1 MGERKKIEIAI
12 ATHQMVMGGIEK
24 SLIDLCAALLRRGA
38 AVTVYVDA
46 TGGELY
52 GSLPQEV
59 KVVGIFENHRSTA
72 SILKK
77 AVKRRDLKAVLA
89 ALYTWVNNR
98 FGGDP
103 VKGWLANAAWL
114 DPVDQVYDYAFA
126 YAAPVAF
133 SVVFVDQVLKAKKK
147 YAWIH
152 NDCGQLS
159 LDIRKY
165 GFLFEK
171 FDRIFCV
178 SQKSRESFLE
188 RLPQYESKTE
198 VFYNIIN
205 REEILKRA
213 EEPTSFHPFEGTKI
227 LTVGRLSA
235 PKGQDVIPSV
245 CKRIRDAGYAVRW
258 YCVGDGEN
266 RAIVEE
272 KAREYGVESE
282 VVLLGSQE
290 NPYPY
295 FKAADIYVQPSRHE
309 GFGITL
315 SEAKLFG
322 LPIVTTDF
330 DGANEQIEDGVTGV
344 IVPFG
349 EDELYN
355 ALIKLLENAEFQGML
370 RNNLKNDRKRCVS
383 DINILLD
390 GDGK

>member
-1 MGERKKIEIAI
+1 MGEQRKLKIAI

-24 SLIDLCAALLRRGA
+24 SLIDLSKALLKCGA
-38 AVTVYVDA
+38 DVTVYIE
-46 TGGELY
+46 TSGGELY
-52 GSLPQEV
+52 NSLPSEV
-59 KVVGIFENHRSTA
+59 KVVDIFENYPNMA
-72 SILKK
+72 VILKETFMQRNPK
-77 AVKRRDLKAVLA
+77 AMLA
-89 ALYTWVNNR
+89 ALYSWVNNR
-98 FGGDP
+98 WGGDA
-103 VKGWLANAAWL
+103 VKGWRANAIYL
-114 DPVDQVYDYAFA
+114 GSIDEVYDYAFA

-152 NDCGQLS
+152 NDCRRLS

-165 GFLFEK
+165 SDLFEA
-171 FDRIFCV
+171 FDQIFCV
-178 SQKSRESFLE
+178 SKKAKETFLE

-205 REEILKRA
+205 SEEILKNA
-213 EEPTSFHPFEGTKI
+213 DEPVDISAFWGTKL
-227 LTVGRLSA
+227 LTVGRICS
-235 PKGQDVIPSV
+235 PKGQDIIPVI
-245 CKRIRDAGYAVRW
+245 CKRIRDMGYDIRW
-258 YCVGDGEN
+258 YCVGDGEG
-266 RAIVEE
+266 RSLVEE
-272 KAREYGVESE
+272 KIREFDVAEE
-282 VVLLGSQE
+282 VVLLGSKR

-344 IVPFG
+344 IVHFD
-349 EDELYN
+349 EDEIFT
-355 ALIKLLENAEFQGML
+355 ALVKLLENVETQGVL
-370 RNNLKNDRKRCVS
+370 KNNLKNDRKRCVS

-390 GDGK
+390 GELK